1 MRLAPGGAY
10 PRCRAILLVSEDP
23 MRTIALAVP
32 AWVAAR
38 CANPPDPDD
47 LWSISPEHP
56 TTSDDV
62 SVVFADDPAS
72 IRGLAVTVTWRNGG
86 RSFTGLT
93 LPASE
98 TTRGEVWRV
107 EVAATWMGD
116 GTGARSTAPDPDPP
130 SRRRHR
136 PRRG

>member
-1 MRLAPGGAY
+1 MRSLVLLAA
-10 PRCRAILLVSEDP
+10 R
-23 MRTIALAVP
+23 

-86 RSFTGLT
+86 RSFTGFT

-107 EVAATWMGD
+107 EVAATWMDD
-116 GTGARSTAPDPDPP
+116 GT
-130 SRRRHR
+130 RRVFDG
-136 PRRG
+136 PRRDPSPGRHGRRGA